1 MSQPA
6 TRTPWKMRRHE
17 LVEALEK
24 MGQTANDGWTVPE
37 LRSLLIEMMDNPGHR
52 LLIPINRLKLIDME
66 P

>member
-1 MSQPA
+1 
-6 TRTPWKMRRHE
+6 MRRHE